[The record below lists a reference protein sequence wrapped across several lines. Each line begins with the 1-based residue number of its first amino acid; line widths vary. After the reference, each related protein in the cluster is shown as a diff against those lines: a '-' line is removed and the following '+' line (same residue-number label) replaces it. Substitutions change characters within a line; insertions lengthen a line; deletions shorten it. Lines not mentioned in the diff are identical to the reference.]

1 MLITNCLSA
10 LNPPYSS
17 LCFDTESEVTIHI
30 SALQIGYMLGSTNGA
45 LKETEGKEEGEG

>member
-30 SALQIGYMLGSTNGA
+30 SALPIGSMLDSTNRA
-45 LKETEGKEEGEG
+45 LKETESKKEEEG